1 MAVTHRGVADVVGAD
16 ASATCAHRIAARV
29 SGVRTPPQCQTPEI
43 AMKSLTTLFS
53 SLLLSLVLAGSA
65 LAGETVN
72 INTADA
78 ATIDRVLINV
88 GPTKAQ
94 AIVDHRKANGAFR
107 SPEQLALVK
116 GIGLK
121 TVEKNRDRIV
131 IGNVMPAAKTT
142 TAAPIPA
149 PKAVARR

>member
-1 MAVTHRGVADVVGAD
+1 MNL
-16 ASATCAHRIAARV
+16 
-29 SGVRTPPQCQTPEI
+29 
-43 AMKSLTTLFS
+43 LTTLFS
-53 SLLLSLVLAGSA
+53 SLILSLVLAGSA
-65 LAGETVN
+65 LAGNAVAGETVN

-78 ATIDRVLINV
+78 ATMDRVLVNV

-131 IGNVMPAAKTT
+131 IGSVRPAANGAKPLVR
-142 TAAPIPA
+142 TAPT
-149 PKAVARR
+149 PKQVARR